1 MAMASRLLYPLELNP
16 QTGEPFLR
24 LPSPFE
30 HIIITPPR
38 EADTAAMVEIL
49 GDSRVNQWLQGPP
62 YPFLQEHADARVA
75 RQIAASASAL
85 QELKD
90 AAAGDKSPEGPLAL
104 VERCPVSCIREVQPG
119 GADVYI
125 GDCRMHR
132 CQFDNLAVDGREE
145 EQRGKIAENDAR
157 VLGDPGIVWSIGNY
171 LAPSHHRRGIMGA
184 VCRALID
191 SWAVPRMNARVIE
204 TYTFTGN
211 QGSVCVFEKNGF
223 ELIETLDEWR
233 EVKGVKRG
241 LNTLRWVD
249 RNAT

>member
-1 MAMASRLLYPLELNP
+1 MSSSLLYPLELNA
-16 QTGEPFLR
+16 QTDEPFLR

-38 EADTAAMVEIL
+38 EADTADVVLIL
-49 GDSRVNQWLQGPP
+49 GDPRVNQWLQGPP

-90 AAAGDKSPEGPLAL
+90 AAADDQSPDGPLAL
-104 VERCPVSCIREVQPG
+104 AERCPVSCIREVQPS

-132 CQFDNLAVDGREE
+132 CQFDNLAVAGRED
-145 EQRGKIAENDAR
+145 EQRRRIEENDAR
-157 VLGDPGIVWSIGNY
+157 VLGDPGIVWSIGSESGTGRLKESLMLLADY

-191 SWAVPRMNARVIE
+191 SWAEPRMNARVIE

-211 QGSVCVFEKNGF
+211 QGSVRVFEKNG
-223 ELIETLDEWR
+223 
-233 EVKGVKRG
+233 
-241 LNTLRWVD
+241 
-249 RNAT
+249 